1 MSTEQNNGKPAV
13 PPKRNLLN
21 DRRIRLL
28 LSLLGAVIAWMAVTI
43 VVQPGTTT
51 TIYNVPV
58 DFTYDSAAY
67 TSRGLSIVNA
77 EEKTVNLKL
86 SGDGYTIGSL
96 SANDFVVYPDWSSV
110 RDSGEKSLRLQV
122 TSFFDSTMNRAD
134 VFVGFANYAE
144 LFADPIFIGA
154 LRNTFI
160 IVVVSV
166 PVTCAFSLWVSSAI
180 VDLPEWATSLFRC
193 VFYLPVVT
201 GSVAVTVVWK
211 WMYNNYYGIFN
222 YLGKAVG
229 LIDKNI
235 NWLGDEKYAL
245 GCIILI
251 LLTTSVGQPIVLYVS
266 ALGNVDQSIVEAAEV
281 DGATDFQ
288 CFWRIKWPAI
298 MPTTLYILVITTI
311 NSFQCFA
318 LIQLLTSGGP
328 NHSTDTIM
336 YYIYYTAFKLYRY
349 GYGNAMGVVLAVI
362 IAILSAVQFKFG
374 SQDN

>member
-1 MSTEQNNGKPAV
+1 MISLAAKTASIKE
-13 PPKRNLLN
+13 PKRSSALVRQETIASYLFLLP
-21 DRRIRLL
+21 
-28 LSLLGAVIAWMAVTI
+28 SLIFFLGFVI
-43 VVQPGTTT
+43 
-51 TIYNVPV
+51 
-58 DFTYDSAAY
+58 
-67 TSRGLSIVNA
+67 
-77 EEKTVNLKL
+77 
-86 SGDGYTIGSL
+86 
-96 SANDFVVYPDWSSV
+96 YPMILCV
-110 RDSGEKSLRLQV
+110 V

-134 VFVGFANYAE
+134 IFVGFANYAE

-180 VDLPEWATSLFRC
+180 VDLPEWTTSLFRC

-288 CFWRIKWPAI
+288 CF
-298 MPTTLYILVITTI
+298 
-311 NSFQCFA
+311 A

-374 SQDN
+374 SQDH

>member
-1 MSTEQNNGKPAV
+1 MISLAAKTARVKE
-13 PPKRNLLN
+13 PKRSSALVRQETIASYLFLLP
-21 DRRIRLL
+21 
-28 LSLLGAVIAWMAVTI
+28 SLIFFLGFVI
-43 VVQPGTTT
+43 
-51 TIYNVPV
+51 
-58 DFTYDSAAY
+58 
-67 TSRGLSIVNA
+67 
-77 EEKTVNLKL
+77 
-86 SGDGYTIGSL
+86 
-96 SANDFVVYPDWSSV
+96 YPMILCV
-110 RDSGEKSLRLQV
+110 V

-134 VFVGFANYAE
+134 IFVGLANYKE
-144 LFADPIFIGA
+144 LFADPIFLGA
-154 LRNTFI
+154 LKNTFI

-166 PVTCAFSLWVSSAI
+166 PVTCAFSLWISSAI

-222 YLGKAVG
+222 YLSKAVG

-288 CFWRIKWPAI
+288 TFWRIKWPQI
-298 MPTTLYILVITTI
+298 MPTTLYILIITTI

-318 LIQLLTSGGP
+318 LIDLLTSGGP
-328 NHSTDTIM
+328 NDSTLTLM
-336 YYIYYTAFKLYRY
+336 YYIYHNAVKLNNF
-349 GYGNAMGVVLAVI
+349 GYGCALGIILAII
-362 IAILSAVQFKFG
+362 IAIFSALQFRLAKE
-374 SQDN
+374 